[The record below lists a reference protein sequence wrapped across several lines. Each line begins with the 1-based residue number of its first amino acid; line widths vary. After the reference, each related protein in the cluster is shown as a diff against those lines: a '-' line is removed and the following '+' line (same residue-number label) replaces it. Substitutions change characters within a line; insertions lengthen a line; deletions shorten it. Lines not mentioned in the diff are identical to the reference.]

1 MLKVLLADDEAG
13 TLHHLMTSVPWSQLG
28 MVVSGTASNGAEALA
43 FIESNPVDL
52 LITDIRMPGM
62 DGLELCQRV
71 REQHCDIPIILL
83 TGYTDFEYARR
94 GIELQVTGYCLKP
107 IDTEQLTATLRRAVR
122 QGYSRTSS
130 HSDALLDLIEE
141 GDPQEI
147 GRSFSELGLRGNRIY
162 VAGSFGVHNVEEA
175 IGGQFSC
182 KVGRHKY
189 LYFSCRP
196 FHVQEAAH
204 IIAFAKK
211 RSGIG
216 LFPTP
221 VTHGEI
227 ARAISDV
234 LVLTFQYFVN
244 GQSTLCDH
252 LVDGPLTHE
261 LFRQLPVKGKDPVQ
275 LKAWLHELAQANCS
289 LLFNI
294 RTAFRFLN
302 QVLLSPA
309 MQDSREGCLDS
320 FEQMAADY
328 PCLADLLE
336 DLSTA
341 VNLQE
346 TQPAA
351 AFEGPDSFLSI
362 MNYLNT
368 HYEQTV
374 SLKRVS
380 EELHLNAS
388 YISQLIKNETGLNY
402 TQYITELRIG
412 KAKELL
418 VNTKLS
424 LAEISEA
431 VGFNDYFY
439 FIKKFKREVG
449 VTPGKFLQHE
459 KGTGDM
465 PALKR
470 G

>member
-1 MLKVLLADDEAG
+1 MLKVLLVDDEAR
-13 TLHHLMTSVPWSQLG
+13 TLHHLTTSVPWSQLE
-28 MVVSGTASNGAEALA
+28 MEVCCTASNGFEALA
-43 FIESNPVDL
+43 FIESHPVDIL
-52 LITDIRMPGM
+52 LTDIRMPGI
-62 DGLELCQRV
+62 DGLELCRRV
-71 REQHCDIPIILL
+71 REQHRDMLIILL
-83 TGYTDFEYARR
+83 TGYADFEYARR

-107 IDTEQLTATLRRAVR
+107 IDTEQLVATLRRAVH
-122 QGYSRTSS
+122 QGYNRTSS

-141 GDPQEI
+141 GDAQAI
-147 GRSFSELGLRGNRIY
+147 GHSFSELGMKGNRIY
-162 VAGSFGVHNVEEA
+162 VAGSFGVHNIEKA

-189 LYFSCRP
+189 LYFSCCP
-196 FHVQEAAH
+196 FHMKEAAH
-204 IIAFAKK
+204 IVAFAKK

-227 ARAISDV
+227 ARAINDV
-234 LVLTFQYFVN
+234 LVMTFQYFVN
-244 GQSTLCDH
+244 GTSTLCDH

-261 LFRQLPVKGKDPVQ
+261 LFHQLPEKGKAPVQ

-309 MQDSREGCLDS
+309 MQNSEEGCLDS

-328 PCLADLLE
+328 LCLADLLE
-336 DLSTA
+336 ELSAA
-341 VNLQE
+341 VNTQE
-346 TQPAA
+346 THPTAT
-351 AFEGPDSFLSI
+351 FEGPDSFLSI

-368 HYEQTV
+368 HYAQAL
-374 SLKRVS
+374 SLKHVS
-380 EELHLNAS
+380 ESLHLNAS
-388 YISQLIKNETGLNY
+388 YISQLIKSETGLNY

-418 VNTKLS
+418 TSSELS

-449 VTPGKFLQHE
+449 VTPGKFLQHSE
-459 KGTGDM
+459 GAGGTHDM
-465 PALKR
+465 ER
-470 G
+470 S